1 MSEDAIELRERRAD
15 GREFPAGVPD
25 WLANDPREVRLYS
38 GLTVEYASKQW
49 PYLAVTVERGSYVT
63 LVRVCISMGWDRIGP
78 AVHEIRLD
86 HGASVPWRRAVREWV
101 REQYGREVTFA

>member
-38 GLTVEYASKQW
+38 GLTVEYAGKQW
-49 PYLAVTVERGSYVT
+49 PYLAETVERGSYVT
-63 LVRVCISMGWDRIGP
+63 LVRVCISMGWDHIGP

-86 HGASVPWRRAVREWV
+86 PGASVPWRRAVRELV
-101 REQYGREVTFA
+101 RERYGREVTFA